1 MDLRQLRYFTTIVR
15 EKNFSKAAKML
26 HISQP
31 SLSNAIMKL
40 ENEVGF
46 QLLERNTRG
55 LELTEA
61 GCIFYTRSV
70 DLLRRFNNMQVE
82 LEEIKQVGSGTIA
95 IGSIESFKFWFP
107 KIIRNFKILYPNI
120 HIKVKEILGE
130 EKVID
135 FLVQYNGHF
144 TITNQPINNDEI
156 MSIPLYNEKFML
168 LVHKDDDLNEKGS
181 ITFQDLAGKE
191 LIISTTGFQTRD
203 DILKAFKAE
212 NVNPNIF
219 YEIERLETAC
229 SLVEEGLGVTILP
242 ESYIKSAVTPNTVIR
257 AIDSNFLERTVYL
270 AYLKDRY
277 LSPAVCKLVE
287 EIHSFFKDVR
297 NDTCM

>member
-61 GCIFYTRSV
+61 GGIFYTRSV
-70 DLLRRFNNMQVE
+70 DLLRRFDNMQVE
-82 LEEIKQVGSGTIA
+82 LKEMKDVGSGTVS

-107 KIIRNFKILYPNI
+107 KIIKNFKINYPNI
-120 HIKVKEILGE
+120 HIKVREILGD
-130 EKVID
+130 EKVFD
-135 FLVQYNGHF
+135 SLNRYNVHF

-156 MSIPLYNEKFML
+156 LSTPLYNEKFML
-168 LVHKDDDLNEKGS
+168 LIHKDDELNEKES
-181 ITFQDLAGKE
+181 ITFQDIAKKE

-203 DILKAFKAE
+203 DILRAFKGE
-212 NVNPNIF
+212 NAFPNIL

-229 SLVEEGLGVTILP
+229 SLVEAGLGVTILP
-242 ESYIKSAVTPNTVIR
+242 ENYIRSAATPNTAIR
-257 AIDSNFLERTVYL
+257 AIDSNYLERTVYL

-277 LSPAVCKLVE
+277 LSPAVCKLIE
-287 EIHSFFKDVR
+287 DIHSFFKGDVR
-297 NDTCM
+297 NGD